1 MAAGTLPPTQ
11 ATQPTPKRKRRKIN
25 WVPYAFLAAPLSI
38 YIVWVIAPT
47 FYTFYLSLTNW
58 DGLTRNMDF
67 LGFANYKRLFDDPV
81 FWISLKNNLIWLL
94 VFITIPLAM
103 GLALAMVF
111 NGSIRG
117 DRWFKVSFYSP
128 MVLSFVVIGLIFS
141 WLYHPRAGLINSALR
156 GLGVGARD
164 LPGWLADP
172 DLAIYCIIAAAA
184 WRQVGYVMLLYLA
197 GLKNIDS
204 TLLDAAQ
211 VDGANGWNL
220 FRFIIFPLLAPVTV
234 IVVVISVIDS
244 LRAFDLVSVMT
255 RGGPANASQVL
266 ANFMY
271 IESFN
276 NYQMG
281 YGAAIAVVLFL
292 ISLVFIIGYLIRMMQ
307 EEAGL

>member
-1 MAAGTLPPTQ
+1 MAVGTAPP
-11 ATQPTPKRKRRKIN
+11 ASSGPAPTGGKRRSVN
-25 WVPYAFLAAPLSI
+25 WIPYAFLAAPLSI
-38 YIVWVIAPT
+38 YFIWVIAPT

-58 DGLTRNMDF
+58 DGLTANMDW
-67 LGFANYKRLFDDPV
+67 LGLANYQRLFSDPV
-81 FWISLKNNLIWLL
+81 FWTSLKNNLIWLL
-94 VFITIPLAM
+94 IFITIPLAL

-111 NGSIRG
+111 NGNIKG

-141 WLYHPRAGLINSALR
+141 WLYHPRAGLINSTLR
-156 GLGVGARD
+156 ALGVGARD

-172 DLAIYCIIAAAA
+172 DLAIYCIIVAAS

-220 FRFIIFPLLAPVTV
+220 FRHIIFPLLAPVTV
-234 IVVVISVIDS
+234 IVVVISIIDS
-244 LRAFDLVSVMT
+244 LRAFDLVYVMT

-281 YGAAIAVVLFL
+281 YGAAIAVILFL
-292 ISLVFIIGYLIRMMQ
+292 ISLVFIIGYLARMMQ
-307 EEAGL
+307 EEAEL